1 MIKEYALIFFNL
13 FTLLVVHIVFF
24 SNLNLFGIVN
34 PSVFLLFILLY
45 KFDSEQ
51 VNFIVFSFLY
61 GILLDLILQTAGNHS
76 ISMLFISFL
85 RPTIIRFSL
94 GDNFENN
101 SILSNI
107 RFYNKAIFISSVTLI
122 HQIIFYSFEFFDF
135 LMFFEII
142 KLTILNSLFTV
153 IILLGFLN
161 FFRNKS

>member
-13 FTLLVVHIVFF
+13 FILFVVHIIIF
-24 SNLNLFGIVN
+24 SDLNLFGIIN

-51 VNFIVFSFLY
+51 VNFIIFSFLY
-61 GILLDLILQTAGNHS
+61 GILFDLILQTAGNHS
-76 ISMLFISFL
+76 ISLIFISFL

-101 SILSNI
+101 SILGNV
-107 RFYNKAIFISSVTLI
+107 RLYNKVVFVSLVTLI

-135 LMFFEII
+135 LLFFEII
-142 KLTILNSLFTV
+142 KLTILNSIFT
-153 IILLGFLN
+153 IIMLLGFLN

>member
-13 FTLLVVHIVFF
+13 FILFVVHIIIF
-24 SNLNLFGIVN
+24 SDLNLFGIIN

-51 VNFIVFSFLY
+51 VNFIIFSFLY
-61 GILLDLILQTAGNHS
+61 GILFDLILQTAGNHS
-76 ISMLFISFL
+76 ISLIFISFL

-101 SILSNI
+101 SILGNV
-107 RFYNKAIFISSVTLI
+107 RLYNKVVFVSLVTLI

-135 LMFFEII
+135 LLFFEII
-142 KLTILNSLFTV
+142 KLTILNSIFT
-153 IILLGFLN
+153 IIMLLGFLN
-161 FFRNKS
+161 FFRDKS

>member
-13 FTLLVVHIVFF
+13 FILFVVHIIIF
-24 SNLNLFGIVN
+24 SDLNLFGMIN

-51 VNFIVFSFLY
+51 VNFIIFSFLY
-61 GILLDLILQTAGNHS
+61 GILFDLILQTAGNHS
-76 ISMLFISFL
+76 ISLIFISFL

-101 SILSNI
+101 SILGNV
-107 RFYNKAIFISSVTLI
+107 RLYNKVVFVSLVTLI

-135 LMFFEII
+135 LLFFEII
-142 KLTILNSLFTV
+142 KLTILNSIFT
-153 IILLGFLN
+153 IIMLLGFLN
-161 FFRNKS
+161 FFRDKS

>member
-13 FTLLVVHIVFF
+13 FTLLVIHIIFF
-24 SNLNLFGIVN
+24 SNLNLFGIIN

-51 VNFIVFSFLY
+51 VNFIIFSFLY
-61 GILLDLILQTAGNHS
+61 GILLDLILQTEGNHS
-76 ISMLFISFL
+76 ISMLTVSFL
-85 RPTIIRFSL
+85 RPTMIRFSL

-107 RFYNKAIFISSVTLI
+107 RLYNKVVFITIVTLI

-135 LMFFEII
+135 LMFFDII
-142 KLTILNSLFTV
+142 KLTILNSIFTI
-153 IILLGFLN
+153 IILIGFLN